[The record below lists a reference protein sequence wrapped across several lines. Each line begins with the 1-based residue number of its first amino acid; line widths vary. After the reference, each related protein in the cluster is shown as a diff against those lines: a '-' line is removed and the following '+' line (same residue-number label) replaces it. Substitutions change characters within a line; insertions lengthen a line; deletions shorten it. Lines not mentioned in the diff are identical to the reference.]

1 MAPRLCAWKAGRC
14 TEERPM
20 TRDGGGGFGSPW
32 VDPAPPRRIWP
43 EQAAPV
49 RQRWETKV
57 AASGD
62 WAAGG
67 SQRRRSACAED
78 AVAIGGRGSG
88 GEGWGWGYDGWGWGV
103 RRRLRGAGGGLSTAS
118 SSPPPPPAVGSGGYG
133 LDGLCVVAGP
143 GWRCAD
149 PRLVV
154 GSVEP
159 AAGYGL
165 DGCGLRCQRPCP
177 APSSLPYPPSSLRR
191 SITPPNLA
199 LLLALTSLALI
210 HYLGVARASPLSG
223 SLFDML
229 LA

>member
-20 TRDGGGGFGSPW
+20 TRDGGGGSGSPW
-32 VDPAPPRRIWP
+32 VDSAPPRRIWP

-49 RQRWETKV
+49 RQQWETKV

-67 SQRRRSACAED
+67 SQRRRSACVED
-78 AVAIGGRGSG
+78 TVATGGGGSS
-88 GEGWGWGYDGWGWGV
+88 GEGWGWGYDGWA
-103 RRRLRGAGGGLSTAS
+103 GASGGGSVEPAGAS
-118 SSPPPPPAVGSGGYG
+118 AWPRLPPPPPPAVGSGGYG

-154 GSVEP
+154 GSVEL

-165 DGCGLRCQRPCP
+165 DSCGLRCQRPCP
-177 APSSLPYPPSSLRR
+177 APSSLPYPLSSLRR
-191 SITPPNLA
+191 SITVM
-199 LLLALTSLALI
+199 SL
-210 HYLGVARASPLSG
+210 
-223 SLFDML
+223 
-229 LA
+229 

>member
-14 TEERPM
+14 MEERPM
-20 TRDGGGGFGSPW
+20 TRDGGGGSGSPW

-78 AVAIGGRGSG
+78 TVAT
-88 GEGWGWGYDGWGWGV
+88 
-103 RRRLRGAGGGLSTAS
+103 GGGDS
-118 SSPPPPPAVGSGGYG
+118 
-133 LDGLCVVAGP
+133 AGP

-191 SITPPNLA
+191 SITVM
-199 LLLALTSLALI
+199 SL
-210 HYLGVARASPLSG
+210 
-223 SLFDML
+223 
-229 LA
+229 